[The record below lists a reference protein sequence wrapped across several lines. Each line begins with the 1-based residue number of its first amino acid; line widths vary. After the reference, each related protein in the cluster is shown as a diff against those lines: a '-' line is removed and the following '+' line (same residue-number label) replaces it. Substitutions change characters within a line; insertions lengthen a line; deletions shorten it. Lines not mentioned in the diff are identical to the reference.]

1 MSHAN
6 WAVAFI
12 VLMTVSPVP
21 AARVRADI
29 ADSHSKIADRTATVY
44 GQKLHYLEAGRGPT
58 VVLLHGLGGDANE
71 WRELMVDLANDYHLI
86 ALDQLGS
93 GLSDKPLI
101 AYRPRTLSDVL
112 VGFFRT
118 LSLKHASVVGNSL
131 GAWVA
136 AWFAISN
143 PPLVDRLVLLD
154 AFGLSSYER
163 ELTPDVKTALRQS
176 TKEDLRLLSQLAFY
190 DQSLANEHSI
200 DEAFE
205 ARLRA
210 GDGYTVD
217 RLTDS
222 ILRGDDTL
230 DRRLARIVQ
239 PTLVIWGAA
248 DRLIAPRFGE
258 EFQRAIVGSKFSVI
272 EQCGHMPHMEC
283 PKKLA
288 PLLRAFL
295 SMPVSGTLAR

>member
-1 MSHAN
+1 MSQAN
-6 WAVAFI
+6 WAVSFI
-12 VLMTVSPVP
+12 VLVTVSLVPVL
-21 AARVRADI
+21 RVRADI
-29 ADSHSKIADRTATVY
+29 ADSDSKTVDRTATVY

-58 VVLLHGLGGDANE
+58 VILLHGLGGDANE
-71 WRELMVDLANDYHLI
+71 WRQLMVTLANDYHLI

-112 VGFFRT
+112 IGFFGT
-118 LSLKHASVVGNSL
+118 LNLKHVSVVGNSL

-136 AWFAISN
+136 AWVAISN

-163 ELTPDVKTALRQS
+163 ELTSDVKTALRQS
-176 TKEDLRLLSQLAFY
+176 TKGDLRLLSQLAFY
-190 DQSLANEHSI
+190 DQSFASEHSI
-200 DEAFE
+200 EEAFD

-230 DRRLARIVQ
+230 DRELARVEQ
-239 PTLVIWGAA
+239 PTLIIWGAA
-248 DRLIAPRFGE
+248 DRLIAPRFGQ
-258 EFQRAIVGSKFSVI
+258 EFQRAIVGSRLSVI

-295 SMPVSGTLAR
+295 GVPISGTLER